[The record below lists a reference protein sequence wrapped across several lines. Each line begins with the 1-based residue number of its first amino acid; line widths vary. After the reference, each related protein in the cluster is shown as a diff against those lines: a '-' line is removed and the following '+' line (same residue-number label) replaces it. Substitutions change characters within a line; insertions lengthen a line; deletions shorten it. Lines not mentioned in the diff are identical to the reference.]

1 MTPSLEVYFKW
12 RLITMFSPK
21 KILVPTDFSQYSDK
35 ALQIAVDIASHY
47 NAKIIL
53 LHVIDENIRQCAAD
67 YCVSN
72 EAIDQLKNESMKTST
87 DKLNKTINSLKGS
100 TKVDIS
106 FEVKNGVPAEVLLD
120 EQKNNKFDLIVI
132 ASHGKT
138 GILSHL
144 IGSVTDKVVR
154 AAKCPVM
161 VIRA

>member
-1 MTPSLEVYFKW
+1 
-12 RLITMFSPK
+12 MFSPK
-21 KILVPTDFSQYSDK
+21 TILVPTDFSQHSDK
-35 ALQIAVDIASHY
+35 ALQIAVDIASQY

-53 LHVIDENIRQCAAD
+53 LHVIDANIQQCAAD
-67 YCVSN
+67 YCISN
-72 EAIDQLKNESMKTST
+72 EAIEQLKNESMKAST

-120 EQKNNKFDLIVI
+120 EQKTNKLDLIVI

>member
-1 MTPSLEVYFKW
+1 
-12 RLITMFSPK
+12 MFSPK
-21 KILVPTDFSQYSDK
+21 TILVPTDFSQHSDK
-35 ALQIAVDIASHY
+35 ALQIAVDIASQY

-53 LHVIDENIRQCAAD
+53 LHVIDENIQQCAAD
-67 YCVSN
+67 YCISN
-72 EAIDQLKNESMKTST
+72 EAIEQLKNESMNAST

-120 EQKNNKFDLIVI
+120 EQKTNKLDLIVI

>member
-1 MTPSLEVYFKW
+1 MTPSLEEYFKW
-12 RLITMFSPK
+12 RLIIMYSPK

-35 ALQIAVDIASHY
+35 ALQIAVDIASQY

-53 LHVIDENIRQCAAD
+53 LHVIDENIRQCAVD

-72 EAIDQLKNESMKTST
+72 EAIEQLKNESLKAST

-120 EQKNNKFDLIVI
+120 EQKKNKFDLIVI

-138 GILSHL
+138 GILKYL
-144 IGSVTDKVVR
+144 IGSVTDKIVR
-154 AAKCPVM
+154 AAECPVM
-161 VIRA
+161 VIRQ